1 MNRKQQKLTAVIL
14 AMFVSVFGT
23 TALLL
28 NAPVAQSQSK
38 PGKSVYRGNIFYF
51 GGGRSLATNF
61 TLTINSWTPE
71 SEVRR
76 LMNALRNGGQD
87 EFQKLVGKEKRG
99 TIQVDTNLG
108 LDLNAVWMTQ
118 GEDGRKI
125 SAIAQR
131 WMGFGELRRGGR
143 SVDYPFTYIELWVE
157 EDGDVEGTLFPAARI
172 RAKGDNSIEV
182 ENFGIYPARLT
193 NVKEHKK

>member
-1 MNRKQQKLTAVIL
+1 MNRKQQKLTVTIL
-14 AMFVSVFGT
+14 SMLLSVFGT
-23 TALLL
+23 AVLLL
-28 NAPVAQSQSK
+28 NAPVAKSQGK
-38 PGKSVYRGNIFYF
+38 PDKSVYRGNIFYF

-61 TLTINSWTPE
+61 TLTINSWTSE

-76 LMNALRNGGQD
+76 LTEALRNGGQD
-87 EFQKLVGKEKRG
+87 EFQRLVGKEKRG

-131 WMGFGELRRGGR
+131 WMGFGEVRRGGR
-143 SVDYPFTYIELWVE
+143 SVDYPFTYVELWVD
-157 EDGDVEGTLFPAARI
+157 EDGGVEGTLFPAARI
-172 RAKGDNSIEV
+172 RAKEDNTIEV

-193 NVKEHKK
+193 NVKEHSK